1 MKHTKFRFPNFI
13 FLVLLCCLLFSC
25 DDKKQVSENSKKGDI
40 IREKAI
46 LYFNKSQYDSAFYNF
61 NKAKLVYNSNEKE
74 KIVYVLYYMSY
85 IQQIQC
91 DFAGSEESATEAL
104 KIYPEYENI
113 SSIYNL
119 LALNYLEQFDYKN
132 ALKYNNL
139 CLNLSKSETEKCVN
153 KNNIAYAYME
163 AKKFFNAKIT
173 LENVLQNDS
182 VKNDKA
188 NFARL
193 LDNLGYTYYTLKN
206 PKAISLLNQSLHIR
220 DSLKLDYDSTSS
232 LIHLSEYYQNSNSN
246 LAYLFADKAYK
257 IATINNV
264 PNDRILAL
272 KYLIASSDANQIKK
286 LSQLQFKISDSINK
300 VRQIAKNEFSKIK
313 YDSKKATTEAV
324 KYKNQNSLLYALVG
338 LLILVGILLY
348 FLYKSRN
355 KQKLQK
361 IAYQT
366 ETRISKK
373 LHDELANDVYNA
385 MIFAENQDLTSN
397 ENKEFLLDSLDTIYA
412 RTRNIAKENSD
423 IDTGIEFQE
432 NLTSMIS
439 SYNSDKVNVIIQN
452 INAINWE
459 SLKKDVKISIFRVVQ
474 ELLVNMKKH
483 SQCSLV
489 IIGFDSKLS
498 TIEITYKDNGIGSA
512 EMLKFKNGLLNVE
525 NRIKGVKGS
534 ITFETEINKGF
545 KATLIAPK

>member
-1 MKHTKFRFPNFI
+1 M
-13 FLVLLCCLLFSC
+13 
-25 DDKKQVSENSKKGDI
+25 
-40 IREKAI
+40 
-46 LYFNKSQYDSAFYNF
+46 
-61 NKAKLVYNSNEKE
+61 
-74 KIVYVLYYMSY
+74 
-85 IQQIQC
+85 
-91 DFAGSEESATEAL
+91 
-104 KIYPEYENI
+104 
-113 SSIYNL
+113 
-119 LALNYLEQFDYKN
+119 
-132 ALKYNNL
+132 
-139 CLNLSKSETEKCVN
+139 
-153 KNNIAYAYME
+153 
-163 AKKFFNAKIT
+163 
-173 LENVLQNDS
+173 
-182 VKNDKA
+182 
-188 NFARL
+188 
-193 LDNLGYTYYTLKN
+193 
-206 PKAISLLNQSLHIR
+206 
-220 DSLKLDYDSTSS
+220 
-232 LIHLSEYYQNSNSN
+232 
-246 LAYLFADKAYK
+246 
-257 IATINNV
+257 
-264 PNDRILAL
+264 
-272 KYLIASSDANQIKK
+272 IASSDANQIKK